1 MKAENTN
8 SQSLYQKQA
17 LRTLCRFLSVRF
29 SYRFLLILLSATG
42 ILFSLTGR
50 TLFAP
55 YGIALLS
62 LILPSFLSNSLQE
75 QKKEENSDIPLASLY
90 QRYHYSPVTFSCY
103 RITLFLAMLL
113 LFIWHMIQSPKLLFL
128 SLSLPLLYLVLLL
141 GLGSFLNLF
150 FYLLFHRRLMS
161 GTL

>member
-1 MKAENTN
+1 MNVTRNAL
-8 SQSLYQKQA
+8 SQKQA
-17 LRTLCRFLSVRF
+17 LRTLCSFLSVRF
-29 SYRFLLILLSATG
+29 SYKFLLILLSVTG

-55 YGIALLS
+55 YGIALIC
-62 LILPSFLSNSLQE
+62 LILPSFLNNSVHE
-75 QKKEENSDIPLASLY
+75 RKKEENSDIPLASLY

-113 LFIWHMIQSPKLLFL
+113 LFIWHIIQPLELTYI

-141 GLGSFLNLF
+141 ALGSLLNLC
-150 FYLLFHRRLMS
+150 FYLLFHRRLMN